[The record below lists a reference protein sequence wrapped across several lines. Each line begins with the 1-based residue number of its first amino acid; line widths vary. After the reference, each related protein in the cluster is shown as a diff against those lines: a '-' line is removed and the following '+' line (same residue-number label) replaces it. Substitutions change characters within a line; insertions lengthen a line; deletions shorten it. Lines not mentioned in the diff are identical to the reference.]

1 MNKCVLKVC
10 HSKQSFISAH
20 CNICFNPVS
29 EAEGSEDSSEESDE
43 DDDEEEEEEEKEGG
57 DEKQEVVEPE
67 EGPKEATEAATE
79 PPKKS
84 KKGKKLLER
93 EAERKKNR
101 VVIEK
106 PNENDEYAY
115 DSSDEED
122 IRNTVGN
129 IPLNWYDDYDHI
141 GYDWDG
147 KPIRKPKRGDELD
160 KFLDKM
166 DNPEHGVTVTD
177 PMTGQDVVLSEKDIE
192 AIRRIRSGKVPDSGY
207 NLYEDWIEWFSSE
220 VMETPIR
227 DLPDTKRSFLPSLDE
242 KRIVGKMVHAIKM
255 GWMKPASDKKKDDP
269 GESAN
274 FFLSTI
280 LPLAR
285 TRWVR
290 STVHFPLTSAVDLP
304 QQHQT
309 C

>member
-43 DDDEEEEEEEKEGG
+43 DDDDEEDEEKEGG

-101 VVIEK
+101 VVVEK

-177 PMTGQDVVLSEKDIE
+177 PM
-192 AIRRIRSGKVPDSGY
+192 
-207 NLYEDWIEWFSSE
+207 
-220 VMETPIR
+220 METPIR